1 MADSTYFPVFV
12 EMRER
17 PCLVVGGGRVAERK
31 VKGLLGVGARVT
43 LVSPI
48 LTERLASWARD
59 GRLHHV
65 PRAYRAEDLDGHEIA
80 FVAVDGREVNA
91 AVARDGRARGI
102 WVNVADDPAR
112 SDFILPSVLR
122 RGKLVV
128 AVGTGGASPALAR
141 AIREELD
148 AYFTEDYARL
158 AELVAG
164 VRRELRQRAGSLD
177 GEVWNRVLGPH
188 LRRLIA
194 EGKREEAKSYLLEGL
209 GAARCR

>member
-12 EMRER
+12 DMRGR

-31 VKGLLGVGARVT
+31 VKGLLGVEARVT
-43 LVSPI
+43 VVSPI

-59 GRLHHV
+59 GRLHHAA
-65 PRAYRAEDLDGHEIA
+65 RAYRAEDLDGHEIA
-80 FVAVDGREVNA
+80 FVAVDSCEVNA

-141 AIREELD
+141 AISEELD

-158 AELVAG
+158 AELVAE
-164 VRRELRQRAGSLD
+164 VRRELRQRACSPD

-188 LRRLIA
+188 LRRLVA

-209 GAARCR
+209 GAARCL